1 MDPRPRHPYHPFP
14 NPDMQ
19 VYWDGVRRGKL
30 LYQVCNGCRSV
41 IFHPRV
47 MCPYCLSDDIRY
59 EQSVGRGIIYSFT
72 IQHLAASPEW
82 RPKLP
87 YALGIIAMDEGYYMF
102 AEIVPPDLNVLKVG
116 APVKVWFDQVDD
128 DLVLPKFE
136 V

>member
-59 EQSVGRGIIYSFT
+59 EQSVGRGIIT
-72 IQHLAASPEW
+72 QLGATREANRTWAAATLSAWSCSSP
-82 RPKLP
+82 RFGSP
-87 YALGIIAMDEGYYMF
+87 
-102 AEIVPPDLNVLKVG
+102 AETHR
-116 APVKVWFDQVDD
+116 Q
-128 DLVLPKFE
+128 E
-136 V
+136 